1 MSTSQAR
8 SQDTMGKVGG
18 LAPEYLVAP
27 ELLDA
32 VSPSAERGGVL
43 LGSDPRNEP
52 ASVSL
57 LRAVPT
63 RIVTLGGL
71 YLARQLALRAMAAGA
86 WVIIATGRPQAWQA
100 LAQATSAGPN
110 ERPLPVVSIRRL
122 SPIELPPGS
131 EENPLLVV
139 HDGGATP
146 VELFPPRSPWQTT
159 LYVLPYLHP
168 QAGSLAFNA
177 DLVLIQRL
185 QAAQAQLAARIWRL
199 TPQMSNELIGLKDD
213 QLVALGRDL
222 WLPVRLVSNEGEQKI
237 LGPVRRGD

>member
-1 MSTSQAR
+1 MSSSQTRA
-8 SQDTMGKVGG
+8 QDTLGKTSG
-18 LAPEYLVAP
+18 LAPEYLVSP
-27 ELLDA
+27 EMLDA

-43 LGSDPRNEP
+43 LGSDPNNEP

-63 RIVTLGGL
+63 RVVSLGGL
-71 YLARQLALRAMAAGA
+71 YLARQVALRAMAAGA
-86 WVIIATGRPQAWQA
+86 WVIIATGRPQAWQMLSKA
-100 LAQATSAGPN
+100 AGSTPDG
-110 ERPLPVVSIRRL
+110 RPLPLVQIRRL
-122 SPIELPPGS
+122 APIELPPGS
-131 EENPLLVV
+131 EDSPLLVV

-159 LYVLPYLHP
+159 MYVLPYLHP

-177 DLVLIQRL
+177 DLVLAQRL

-199 TPQMSNELIGLKDD
+199 RPQMVGELSGLKDD
-213 QLVALGRDL
+213 QVIALGRDL
-222 WLPVRLVSNEGEQKI
+222 WLPVRLVSQTKEQQI